1 MKIGIMSFAHH
12 HAEAYIQ
19 NLRNI
24 PGVDLIGVADEDEK
38 RGKPI
43 AQQHGTTFFGSYE
56 DLLGSEL
63 DGVLIC
69 SENNKHRQLVEMA
82 AAAGTNVMC
91 EKPLATTLEDAQ
103 AIVDVCDQAGVML
116 MTAFPMRFSPPV
128 MEIKYRLDAG
138 EFGQVLCFNATNQGE
153 LPLKYRAWFVDEQLA
168 GGGALIDHTVHLVD
182 VMRWFLGVEVSEV
195 YAQTNHI
202 FHADKVEVETGGL
215 ELITFDNGTFA
226 SIDSSWSRPDYW
238 PTWGGLT
245 FEMVTARGAL
255 LVDGFSQ
262 NLTVYTDERQGP
274 AWMFWGSDINQAM
287 VTEFVQAMRENRPP
301 RVTGMDG
308 YRATEVALAAYESD
322 RLGQPVRL
330 G

>member
-1 MKIGIMSFAHH
+1 
-12 HAEAYIQ
+12 
-19 NLRNI
+19 
-24 PGVDLIGVADEDEK
+24 
-38 RGKPI
+38 
-43 AQQHGTTFFGSYE
+43 
-56 DLLGSEL
+56 
-63 DGVLIC
+63 LIC
-69 SENNKHRQLVEMA
+69 SENNKHRPLVELA

-91 EKPLATTLEDAQ
+91 EKPLATNLQDAR
-103 AIVDVCDQAGVML
+103 AIVDVCEEADVML

-138 EFGQVLCFNATNQGE
+138 EFGEVLCFNATNQGE
-153 LPLKYRAWFVDEQLA
+153 LPLKYRAWFVDEELA

-182 VMRWFLGVEVSEV
+182 VMRWFLDAEVSEV

-202 FHADKVEVETGGL
+202 FHADKVDVETGGL

-245 FEMVTARGAL
+245 FEMVTERGAL

-287 VTEFVQAMRENRPP
+287 VTEFIQSIRENRPP

-322 RLGQPVRL
+322 KLGQPVRL

>member
-1 MKIGIMSFAHH
+1 
-12 HAEAYIQ
+12 
-19 NLRNI
+19 
-24 PGVDLIGVADEDEK
+24 VDLVGVADEEK
-38 RGKPI
+38 DRGKPI
-43 AQQHGTTFFGSYE
+43 AQQYGTAFFASYE
-56 DLLGSEL
+56 ELLGSEL

-91 EKPLATTLEDAQ
+91 EKPLATTLQDAK
-103 AIVDVCDQAGVML
+103 AIVDACDQAGVML

-138 EFGQVLCFNATNQGE
+138 EFGQVLCFNSTNQGE
-153 LPLKYRAWFVDEQLA
+153 LPLKYRAWFVDKQLA

-182 VMRWFLGVEVSEV
+182 MMRWFLESEVSEV

-202 FHADKVEVETGGL
+202 FHADKVAVETGGL
-215 ELITFDNGTFA
+215 ELITFNNGTFA

-245 FEMVTARGAL
+245 FEMVTERGSL

-287 VTEFVQAMRENRPP
+287 VTDFIQAIRQDRPP

-308 YRATEVALAAYESD
+308 YRATQVALAAYQSD
-322 RLGQPVRL
+322 KLGQPVRL
-330 G
+330 E